1 MSGTESRDGTTA
13 SRAGARAAT
22 AATAAPAAT
31 APARVAVV
39 GVQGYGTAHILNA
52 LELEDRGLVELV
64 ALVDPARGPLVR
76 DGVRV
81 PEDRLPVRLDH
92 IDELLGSIPVDI
104 VIVATPLHTHAT
116 LAAAALR
123 AGADVLLEKPPV
135 TELATFARLEAV
147 TRETGGLVQVGFQSL
162 GSGALAELL
171 RLIESGALGDLL
183 SIGAAGSWTRPRG
196 YWTRA
201 RWAGRR
207 ILDGARV
214 ADGAV
219 ANPFAH
225 AVMTSLRIAG
235 WDSPEAIGTIE
246 TDLRRVNPI
255 EVDDTSTVR
264 VRPSARGAQ
273 TFGGTLTCA
282 FTLAGPVEADPTI
295 LVRGT
300 DGEATLS
307 YTTDRLTV
315 ATRDGRTEERQYGRR
330 DLLENLIE
338 ARRDGGALL
347 SPLSATGGFV
357 RVIEAVGDAPVAPI
371 DAGHVTWD
379 GLGPSRRP
387 VLADAEAAV
396 RRAVETQR
404 LFGELDGLPWR

>member
-1 MSGTESRDGTTA
+1 MSGATPHDRANAAIA
-13 SRAGARAAT
+13 STPPGR
-22 AATAAPAAT
+22 PQ
-31 APARVAVV
+31 RVAVV
-39 GVQGYGTAHILNA
+39 GVQGYGAAHILNA
-52 LELEDRGLVELV
+52 LELEDRGLVELI
-64 ALVDPARGPLVR
+64 ALVDPVGGPVVR

-81 PEDRLPVRLDH
+81 PENRLPVRLDH

-104 VIVATPLHTHAT
+104 VVVATPLHTHET

-135 TELATFARLEAV
+135 TDLASLARLEAV
-147 TRETGGLVQVGFQSL
+147 TAQTGGLVQVGFQSL

-171 RLIESGALGDLL
+171 RLIGIGALGELV

-207 ILDGARV
+207 VLDGARV

-225 AVMTSLRIAG
+225 AVMTALRIAG
-235 WDSPEAIGTIE
+235 WDSPEAIGRIE

-255 EVDDTSTVR
+255 EVDDTSTIR
-264 VRPSARGAQ
+264 VRPSESGAT
-273 TFGGTLTCA
+273 TFDGALTCA
-282 FTLAGPVEADPTI
+282 FTLAGPVEGEPTI

-300 DGEATLS
+300 AGEATLS

-315 ATRDGRTEERQYGRR
+315 SMRDGRIEEREYGRR
-330 DLLENLIE
+330 DLLENLIH
-338 ARRDGGALL
+338 ARRDGDAQL

-357 RVIEAVGDAPVAPI
+357 RVIQAVGDAPVVPI
-371 DAGHVTWD
+371 DAGHVSWD
-379 GLGPSRRP
+379 GHGPSRRP
-387 VLADAEAAV
+387 VLVDAEAAV
-396 RRAVETQR
+396 RRAVETER
-404 LFGELDGLPWR
+404 LFRELDDVPWH

>member
-1 MSGTESRDGTTA
+1 MSGTEPRS
-13 SRAGARAAT
+13 GATRAAAS
-22 AATAAPAAT
+22 AAGV
-31 APARVAVV
+31 ARVAVV

-52 LELEDRGLVELV
+52 LELQDRGLVELV

-92 IDELLGSIPVDI
+92 IDQLLGSIPVDI
-104 VIVATPLHTHAT
+104 VIIATPLHTHAT
-116 LAAAALR
+116 LAIAALR

-135 TELATFARLEAV
+135 TDLTSFARLEAA
-147 TRETGGLVQVGFQSL
+147 TQETGGLVQVGFQSL
-162 GSGALAELL
+162 GSRAVAELL
-171 RLIESGALGDLL
+171 RLIETGELGELV
-183 SIGAAGSWTRPRG
+183 SIGAAGSWTRSRG

-235 WDSPEAIGTIE
+235 WDSPDDIGMIE

-255 EVDDTSTVR
+255 EVDDTSTIR
-264 VRPSARGAQ
+264 VRPSERGARS
-273 TFGGTLTCA
+273 FAGALTCA

-300 DGEATLS
+300 RGEAVLS
-307 YTTDRLTV
+307 YTTDRLQVSTL
-315 ATRDGRTEERQYGRR
+315 RDGTAVRQYGRE
-330 DLLENLIE
+330 DLLENLID
-338 ARRDGGALL
+338 ARRDGVALL
-347 SPLSATGGFV
+347 SPLAATGGFV
-357 RVIEAVGDAPVAPI
+357 RVIQAVGDAPVTPI
-371 DAGHVTWD
+371 DARHVAWD
-379 GLGPSRRP
+379 GHGPDRRP
-387 VLADAEAAV
+387 VLADAEPAV
-396 RRAVETQR
+396 RRAVESQR
-404 LFGELDGLPWR
+404 LFAELDGLPWR

>member
-1 MSGTESRDGTTA
+1 MSGTAPRD
-13 SRAGARAAT
+13 
-22 AATAAPAAT
+22 TAAPADLA
-31 APARVAVV
+31 APAIASSPATPPRVAVV

-81 PEDRLPVRLDH
+81 PDDRLPIRLDH
-92 IDELLGSIPVDI
+92 IDDLLGSIPVDV
-104 VIVATPLHTHAT
+104 VIVATPLHTHET
-116 LAAAALR
+116 LASAALR

-135 TELATFARLEAV
+135 TDLASFARLETA
-147 TRETGGLVQVGFQSL
+147 TQKTGGLVQVGFQSL

-171 RLIESGALGDLL
+171 RLIDSGALGELV
-183 SIGAAGSWTRPRG
+183 SIGARGSWTRPRG

-207 ILDGARV
+207 VLDGARV

-225 AVMTSLRIAG
+225 AVMTAVRIAG
-235 WDSPEAIGTIE
+235 WDSPGAIGSVE

-255 EVDDTSTVR
+255 EVDDTSAIR
-264 VRPSARGAQ
+264 VRPSEQGALA
-273 TFGGTLTCA
+273 FGGALTCA
-282 FTLAGPVEADPTI
+282 FTLAGPVEADPAI

-300 DGEATLS
+300 AAEATLW

-315 ATRDGRTEERQYGRR
+315 STHEGRTEERQYGRR
-330 DLLENLIE
+330 DLLENLLD
-338 ARRDGGALL
+338 ARRDGDALL

-357 RVIEAVGDAPVAPI
+357 RVIEAVGDAPVTPI
-371 DAGHVTWD
+371 DARHVSWD
-379 GLGPSRRP
+379 GHGPSRRP
-387 VLADAEAAV
+387 VLVDAEAAV

-404 LFGELDGLPWR
+404 LFGELDELPWR

>member
-1 MSGTESRDGTTA
+1 MSAGAPDARSSADGTA
-13 SRAGARAAT
+13 STT
-22 AATAAPAAT
+22 AASTTAAST
-31 APARVAVV
+31 AVAARVAVV

-81 PEDRLPVRLDH
+81 PEDRLPARFDH

-104 VIVATPLHTHAT
+104 VIIATPLHTHAT
-116 LAAAALR
+116 LAVAALR

-135 TELATFARLEAV
+135 TDLASFALLDAA

-162 GSGALAELL
+162 GSGALAALL
-171 RLIESGALGDLL
+171 GRIAAGELGDVV
-183 SIGAAGSWTRPRG
+183 SIGAAGSWTRPHG

-246 TDLRRVNPI
+246 TDLRRVNQI

-264 VRPSARGAQ
+264 VRPSELGAR
-273 TFGGTLTCA
+273 TFGGALTCA

-300 DGEATLS
+300 KGEATLS

-315 ATRDGRTEERQYGRR
+315 STHDGRTEERQHGRR
-330 DLLENLIE
+330 DLLADLIE
-338 ARRDGGALL
+338 ARRDGGPLL

-357 RVIEAVGDAPVAPI
+357 RVIETVGDAPVAPI
-371 DAGHVTWD
+371 DAEHVTWD
-379 GLGPSRRP
+379 GHGASRRP
-387 VLADAEAAV
+387 VLADAEATV
-396 RRAVETQR
+396 HRAVETQR